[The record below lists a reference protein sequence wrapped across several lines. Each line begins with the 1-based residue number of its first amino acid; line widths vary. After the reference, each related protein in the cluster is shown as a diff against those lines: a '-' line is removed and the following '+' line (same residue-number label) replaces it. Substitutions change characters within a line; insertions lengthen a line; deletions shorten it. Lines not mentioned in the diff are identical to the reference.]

1 MGSVHDRYY
10 LPGDMAGSGRDF
22 GGGMG
27 GSMGGGMS
35 GGMGGGFGYGDF
47 GGTRQQGSTSEAI
60 TTGVAII
67 ALLLA
72 AAFITFYKR
81 KRL

>member
-10 LPGDMAGSGRDF
+10 LPGDMAGNGHDF

-35 GGMGGGFGYGDF
+35 GGMDGGFGYGDMV
-47 GGTRQQGSTSEAI
+47 TLDKKEYTSDDFPSEVYLCSFSKLRHI
-60 TTGVAII
+60 
-67 ALLLA
+67 
-72 AAFITFYKR
+72 
-81 KRL
+81 